1 MELDEL
7 LDLTVNKQ
15 EDELENLSKKE
26 LKELREK
33 ESRQTAIDNIDGELS
48 SRQEDS
54 RTEKDEHPQTVPTDT
69 TDIGEGNDGPSKSEL
84 ERKVDYLIEKCKTT
98 SIEGFENYED

>member
-7 LDLTVNKQ
+7 LDLTVAEQK
-15 EDELENLSKKE
+15 DELENLSKTE
-26 LKELREK
+26 LEELREK

-69 TDIGEGNDGPSKSEL
+69 TDIGKESNERSKSEL

-98 SIEGFENYED
+98 SMEGFENYEN